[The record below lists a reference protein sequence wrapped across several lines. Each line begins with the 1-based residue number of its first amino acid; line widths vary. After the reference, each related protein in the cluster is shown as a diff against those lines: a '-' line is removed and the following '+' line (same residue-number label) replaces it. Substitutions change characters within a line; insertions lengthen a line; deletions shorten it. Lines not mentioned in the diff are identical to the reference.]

1 MLIRNL
7 GYFGIHIVDSN
18 KHAPG
23 VKVIPKTG
31 SHVTQLTGLDLKD
44 LKNDFRWSV
53 KNRPLSHGIAPKGD
67 IMVPVKEAA
76 MHS

>member
-1 MLIRNL
+1 MSGTL
-7 GYFGIHIVDSN
+7 GFHR
-18 KHAPG
+18 HAPG
-23 VKVIPKTG
+23 VKIIPKMG

-53 KNRPLSHGIAPKGD
+53 KNRPFSHGIAPKGD

>member
-44 LKNDFRWSV
+44 LKKD
-53 KNRPLSHGIAPKGD
+53 LSWFSHRIGPKGD
-67 IMVPVKEAA
+67 IMVPVKEAV

>member
-1 MLIRNL
+1 ML
-7 GYFGIHIVDSN
+7 GYFGVHIVDSTN
-18 KHAPG
+18 PPR
-23 VKVIPKTG
+23 VKIIPKMG

-44 LKNDFRWSV
+44 LNNDFRWSV
-53 KNRPLSHGIAPKGD
+53 KNRPFSHGIAPKGD